1 MTKKEIVNYF
11 IRHIKIM
18 FKDIISGDK
27 ERFKKQFANLL
38 TLTRGIVSPI
48 LIVISICIHSLNLS
62 FAIILVSA
70 LTDCFDGW
78 YARKNGYVS
87 EFGTLLD
94 TICDKVFSLCII
106 IPVMQI
112 AKSFFIII
120 LIIEM
125 IISAIN
131 MYLHVSGKSPKTSKF
146 GKIKTII
153 LDATLVLCYLSL
165 ITSINERVVSACLV
179 TAIVFQII
187 ACVDYFVKLLGQV
200 RLTKIENNVIQ

>member
-11 IRHIKIM
+11 IRHLKIM

-27 ERFKKQFANLL
+27 ERLKKQLANIL
-38 TLTRGIVSPI
+38 TLTRGILSPI

-62 FAIILVSA
+62 FAIILISA

-94 TICDKVFSLCII
+94 TICDKIFSFCII
-106 IPVMQI
+106 IPVIQI

-131 MYLHVSGKSPKTSKF
+131 MYLHVSGKNPKTTKL

-153 LDATLVLCYLSL
+153 LDATLVLCYFSL
-165 ITSINERVVSACLV
+165 ITNINERIVTASLV
-179 TAIVFQII
+179 TTIAFQII
-187 ACVDYFVKLLGQV
+187 ACVGYLVKLLGQV
-200 RLTKIENNVIQ
+200 RLTKPKRSV